1 MSHNHATAVREQ
13 KSERRKYHASIN
25 FPFMVSIF
33 STLLHAINTID
44 DADYSI
50 NLILFIFIFQ

>member
-1 MSHNHATAVREQ
+1 
-13 KSERRKYHASIN
+13 
-25 FPFMVSIF
+25 MVSIF